1 MYHLKKE
8 ITIISI
14 LIFSFLVLA
23 KDEDRLTISKKEPL
37 TREKS
42 LMVSLK
48 YGNGYITIGKSENKN
63 IYEGEFIYSGSRPDI
78 RYDIIGDQGRL
89 DIHFSGEGRSNDE
102 DEESRDIESLNK
114 LYKNDLTLNFN
125 QQIPVDLNLDLG
137 VVKGSMELGGLKIS
151 NIDLEA
157 GVSKTTIVFS
167 EPNRVSM
174 KSFAVEGGVGKLAV
188 EKLGNANTSDF
199 TFEGGVGSYELDL
212 SGDYQQNLQGEI
224 TLGMG
229 KLVLYLPRNIGAR
242 LSVDKSFLSSFDIDE
257 VFKNGD
263 VYTNNKWDKSK
274 YNIDL
279 NIETGV
285 GKIEVIWVE

>member
-1 MYHLKKE
+1 MYRIKTE

-14 LIFSFLVLA
+14 LIFCFLVLA
-23 KDEDRLTISKKEPL
+23 KDEDRLTISKQEPL

-78 RYDIIGDQGRL
+78 RYDIVGDQGRL
-89 DIHFSGEGRSNDE
+89 DIHFSGEGRNTDE

-125 QQIPVDLNLDLG
+125 QQIPVDFSLDLG
-137 VVKGSMELGGLKIS
+137 IVKGTMEFGGLKIS

-167 EPNRVSM
+167 EPNRGSM
-174 KSFAVEGGVGKLAV
+174 ESFAIEGGVGKLAV
-188 EKLGNANTSDF
+188 EKLGNANTADF
-199 TFEGGVGSYELDL
+199 SFEGGVGSYELDL
-212 SGDYQQNLQGEI
+212 SGDYRQDLRGEI

-229 KLVLYLPRNIGAR
+229 KLILYLPREIGAR
-242 LSVDKSFLSSFDIDE
+242 LSIDKSFLSSFDIDE

-263 VYTNNKWDKSK
+263 VYTNNEWEKSK

-279 NIETGV
+279 NIESGV
-285 GKIEVIWVE
+285 GKIEVVWVE